1 MNILIV
7 GAGAQGAPC
16 TAVLARD
23 PRVDRI
29 LLGTSKLAGA
39 ASVRDRLGSAKVAA
53 AAFDARDPDAIVAA
67 VRGSLGAVDVV
78 IDLTPSF
85 CAGSVMRAALA
96 LEAHYVNTAASPEH
110 LAQLIQHQPLD
121 LADRFTAAGRS
132 ALLGCGAS
140 PGIVNVLCRLV
151 CDDLDTVER
160 IEIRAGFHTSAQ
172 QEMVKTWTPSWSPEQ
187 QYYDY
192 CDPPCVFQ
200 DGKHEHMPQFYE
212 PERYDF
218 GGNLGAVQ
226 LTHHA
231 HDEQYS
237 LPLIIGKGMQYCCYK
252 YPFEPAVATLFATGF
267 TQDRVVEVQGVQV
280 KAVDVLMQLLPRPV
294 QIAVLDPEIQA
305 TLVPLIA
312 DTRAHILI
320 RGTAGGRDKTMR
332 IVTGALL
339 DQAARA
345 LELFATAN
353 VAVGYAAATGAL
365 QLAEGAMKPG
375 IVWPEELDAVRFI
388 ELLNTL
394 GLTLNFS
401 VTEMAGEVDDLRRGR
416 ALVADAAFESP
427 EVPGLVL
434 LPTGVRR

>member
-16 TAVLARD
+16 VAVLARD

-29 LLGTSKLAGA
+29 LLGTSKLSAA
-39 ASVRDRLGSAKVAA
+39 ASVCDRLGSAKVVATE
-53 AAFDARDPDAIVAA
+53 FDARDPDAIVAS
-67 VRGSLGAVDVV
+67 VRATLGTVDVV

-85 CAGSVMRAALA
+85 CSASVMRATLA
-96 LEAHYVNTAASPEH
+96 LDAHYVNTAASPEH

-121 LADRFTAAGRS
+121 LGDEFAAADRS

-140 PGIVNVLCRLV
+140 PGVVNIICRRF
-151 CDDLDTVER
+151 CDELDTVER
-160 IEIRAGFHTSAQ
+160 IEIRAGFHTPAQ
-172 QEMVKTWTPSWSPEQ
+172 REMVRTWTPSWSPEQ
-187 QYYDY
+187 QFYDY

-200 DGKHEHMPQFYE
+200 DGKHEHMPQFHE
-212 PERYDF
+212 PETYDF
-218 GGNLGAVQ
+218 GGNLGKIQ

-267 TQDRVVEVQGVQV
+267 THDRVVEVRGVKV
-280 KAVDVLMQLLPRPV
+280 KAVDVLMELLPRPV
-294 QIAVLDPEIQA
+294 QIAVLDPEVQA

-320 RGTAGGRDKTMR
+320 KGAAGGRDKIIR
-332 IVTGALL
+332 IVTGALF
-339 DQAARA
+339 DQAAIA

-365 QLAEGAMKPG
+365 QLAEGETKPG
-375 IVWPEELDAVRFI
+375 IVWPEELDAARFI
-388 ELLNTL
+388 ELTNTL
-394 GLTLNFS
+394 GLTLDLR
-401 VTEMAGEVDDLRRGR
+401 VTEVEGDADDRRRGHTFDSNT
-416 ALVADAAFESP
+416 ALESL
-427 EVPGLVL
+427 EVGEWEIA
-434 LPTGVRR
+434 GAENRG